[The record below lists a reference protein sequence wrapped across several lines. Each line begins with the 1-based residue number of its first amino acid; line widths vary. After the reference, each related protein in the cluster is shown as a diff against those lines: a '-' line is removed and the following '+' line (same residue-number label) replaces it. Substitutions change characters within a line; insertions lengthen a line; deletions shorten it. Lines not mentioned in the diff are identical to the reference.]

1 MEHDPAQIFPCR
13 IEGADPFRPA
23 AILTELPVKTVQQL
37 RRHEHRSPHL
47 RRDSTRERRKI
58 RLLLPADQDHGKVP
72 RQTAEKEIA
81 GSAVDDLFPVAEQIA
96 ERDFSVF
103 RAGPDEQSFRQYL
116 NIRHHVCLPLCKKK
130 PPRSVPER
138 LRINWFVLR
147 ADQSSQA
154 SALRRS
160 SGRAET
166 ALMVNLPAPGI
177 STESPIFLS
186 SSASPI
192 LVL

>member
-1 MEHDPAQIFPCR
+1 MPDLTVLPQFVLTGRQKNKGLCAVRILLVLRQMKHDPAQIFPCR

-47 RRDSTRERRKI
+47 RRNSTRECRKI

-81 GSAVDDLFPVAEQIA
+81 GTAVDDLFPVAEQIA

-116 NIRHHVCLPLCKKK
+116 NIRHHVRCSFARKNRPGVC
-130 PPRSVPER
+130 RS
-138 LRINWFVLR
+138 
-147 ADQSSQA
+147 
-154 SALRRS
+154 
-160 SGRAET
+160 G
-166 ALMVNLPAPGI
+166 
-177 STESPIFLS
+177 
-186 SSASPI
+186 
-192 LVL
+192 